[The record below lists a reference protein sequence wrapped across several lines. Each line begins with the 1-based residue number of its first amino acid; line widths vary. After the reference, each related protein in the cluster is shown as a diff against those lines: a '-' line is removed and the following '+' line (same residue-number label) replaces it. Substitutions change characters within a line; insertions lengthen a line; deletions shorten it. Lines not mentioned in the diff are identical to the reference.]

1 MVTMEMDMKN
11 GSSHHGMMM
20 YFHTEIGGDYIL
32 FKSWKPQD
40 GKEMAWACLATVL
53 FTIFY
58 ESFKVLRAKIQ
69 QQISNFD
76 SGNKY
81 TNMYHILQSILHGV
95 QYLLSYCLMLI
106 AMTYQLY
113 LIFAIVIGAIIG
125 NFVFAPLSTFET
137 NSGSADFGDPCC
149 G

>member
-1 MVTMEMDMKN
+1 MSTQMDMGGN
-11 GSSHHGMMM
+11 NSMHHHGMMM

-32 FKSWKPQD
+32 FQSWKPQD
-40 GKEMAWACLATVL
+40 GKEMAIACFATLL

-58 ESFKVLRAKIQ
+58 EAFKLLRIKVQ
-69 QQISNFD
+69 KKLLDND

-81 TNMYHILQSILHGV
+81 TNIYHILQSCLLGL
-95 QYLLSYCLMLI
+95 QYLISYCLMLI
-106 AMTYQLY
+106 AMTYQFY
-113 LIFAIVIGAIIG
+113 LILSIVIGAFIG
-125 NFVFAPLSTFET
+125 NLIFAPLSIDS